1 MGRRMGRMGTTLL
14 CTPLQP
20 PAPPPPPPS
29 RADAPAW
36 VWCSSA
42 SMRYVLWARIRHLIY
57 ICIVH
62 THTHTY
68 TGVFVQHLC
77 AQARAG
83 LTGRHERQDRRQR
96 QAHQVDVVTGDC
108 AASHPLL
115 LEMHQLLLDTPALL
129 RGGGYMST
137 TCVYNVCLQRVL
149 SVNTVSMCRSVG
161 SSSPSLMYV
170 VFSLSHVCAIVSLS
184 LSRYLARALSPSF
197 SRACPALSALS
208 ALPSMSTLREN
219 TYFPPLLSCMHPCAV
234 TPLPPAPLSYTGTHG
249 AVSTTRTSETWL
261 STRSSK

>member
-1 MGRRMGRMGTTLL
+1 VCLQRVSTT
-14 CTPLQP
+14 CVYNVCLQ
-20 PAPPPPPPS
+20 
-29 RADAPAW
+29 R
-36 VWCSSA
+36 V
-42 SMRYVLWARIRHLIY
+42 
-57 ICIVH
+57 
-62 THTHTY
+62 
-68 TGVFVQHLC
+68 
-77 AQARAG
+77 
-83 LTGRHERQDRRQR
+83 
-96 QAHQVDVVTGDC
+96 
-108 AASHPLL
+108 
-115 LEMHQLLLDTPALL
+115 
-129 RGGGYMST
+129 ST